1 MINKIAEIWNKHE
14 GAFALLIFIASVVGV
29 LGVYFGLLCLKAWLV
44 MLLWNWVAVSL
55 WGVPVLTF
63 WLSVGLV
70 CLLHV
75 LLGLVKITVS
85 GD

>member
-1 MINKIAEIWNKHE
+1 MIKKIAEIWNRHE
-14 GAFALLIFIASVVGV
+14 SAFALLVFIASVVSV

-55 WGVPVLTF
+55 FGVPVLTF

-70 CLLHV
+70 LLLHV
-75 LLGLVKITVS
+75 LVGLVKITVS